1 MSGLA
6 DSLGVAS
13 STPAA
18 ATRPAAPKPKKPA
31 RARATPPA
39 SLILLGLLGLLAAGA
54 AAGVGVALA
63 TDADGPAGL
72 RTITEVETILEPR
85 GDATAFDVELGNLV
99 PAGIRET
106 CKHVEPI
113 SEAFDSTLSCR
124 GGQGVPLVEYS
135 HARSGHGLN
144 DHLRS
149 RAAAAGIE
157 FDPEATLDTTAAT
170 CGDPEP
176 SLRDYRAHGQTGH
189 ELTDEL
195 TLATEEQMGPYEIDR
210 TILGRVLCFRAEG
223 GRFWMEWTD
232 NRSGVYTTASG
243 RRAKDVIPWWESSAG
258 PMD

>member
-1 MSGLA
+1 MPA
-6 DSLGVAS
+6 VAMG
-13 STPAA
+13 ST
-18 ATRPAAPKPKKPA
+18 TIFGR
-31 RARATPPA
+31 
-39 SLILLGLLGLLAAGA
+39 
-54 AAGVGVALA
+54 V
-63 TDADGPAGL
+63 L
-72 RTITEVETILEPR
+72 RR
-85 GDATAFDVELGNLV
+85 
-99 PAGIRET
+99 
-106 CKHVEPI
+106 
-113 SEAFDSTLSCR
+113 
-124 GGQGVPLVEYS
+124 
-135 HARSGHGLN
+135 
-144 DHLRS
+144 
-149 RAAAAGIE
+149 AGIE